1 MEARYNV
8 VSILSLVGSYSVTET
23 LILWSFHCFLFHPSR
38 ASLLCNL
45 HNSFVC
51 PCTCSFCQPL
61 MITLP
66 IHSLPA
72 FIMWGRC
79 SWKHLVLFQYLR
91 VVLWLI
97 GQGLL
102 PEQSGKD
109 VYRYIWTFPYRN
121 FSNTAPLLY
130 YGQFPM
136 CQQNFHSPDILLQ
149 VLQWKNLMHNLWIDW
164 RFVVVC
170 FSFFRGL
177 NSSS

>member
-1 MEARYNV
+1 MVISLFYC
-8 VSILSLVGSYSVTET
+8 SIHRGLLYYVICIIHLSVHVHVL
-23 LILWSFHCFLFHPSR
+23 
-38 ASLLCNL
+38 
-45 HNSFVC
+45 
-51 PCTCSFCQPL
+51 FCQPL

-72 FIMWGRC
+72 FILWGRC

-91 VVLWLI
+91 VVLWFI

-102 PEQSGKD
+102 PEQSGKV

-130 YGQFPM
+130 YRQFPM
-136 CQQNFHSPDILLQ
+136 CQQNFHSPDIFLQ

-164 RFVVVC
+164 RLVVVC
-170 FSFFRGL
+170 FSFF
-177 NSSS
+177 